1 MRKKYFQ
8 KINKQNGFTIIET
21 MISVALFLIIVM
33 AGMGALLNASS
44 IHNKSQD
51 QRSIMDNLSFIMED
65 MSRNIRTGY
74 DYHCVVNGIAVNDC
88 SIGGGFSFKH
98 VDNNIENQWMYKNE
112 SVDGGT
118 TFNISKSVD
127 GGVTWVP
134 LNSSEVNFDSNSGFI
149 VVGTEPNDNRQPFV
163 TIRLVGNIH
172 SVKDNTDTPFNLQT
186 SVSQRFEDI

>member
-21 MISVALFLIIVM
+21 MISVALFLIIIM

-44 IHNKSQD
+44 IHTKSQD

-65 MSRNIRTGY
+65 MSRNIRVGS
-74 DYHCVVNGIAVNDC
+74 DYHCIDDGNVTAVNSHSC
-88 SIGGGFSFKH
+88 TINGKGISFKSSGGSQW
-98 VDNNIENQWMYKNE
+98 VYAIYSDGSIQKSLSGGATGSFVILLNPSEIILDPASSFTIVGAESGDNQ
-112 SVDGGT
+112 
-118 TFNISKSVD
+118 
-127 GGVTWVP
+127 
-134 LNSSEVNFDSNSGFI
+134 
-149 VVGTEPNDNRQPFV
+149 QPFV